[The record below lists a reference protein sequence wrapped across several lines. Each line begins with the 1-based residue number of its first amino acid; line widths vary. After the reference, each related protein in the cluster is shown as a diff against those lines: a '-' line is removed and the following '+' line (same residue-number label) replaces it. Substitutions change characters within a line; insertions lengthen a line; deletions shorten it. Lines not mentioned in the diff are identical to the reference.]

1 MRAQRWSRR
10 GNKDV
15 EEDWGSRQ
23 REERKERGRKGRG
36 EILRKGRKGHRGKE
50 EEVRTYERK

>member
-50 EEVRTYERK
+50 EEVRT